1 MGMAAIVS
9 LIAVAAALV
18 LAVRGLR
25 SHQLPFEKKAWMAAA
40 WLLIILVLVFVLDRM
55 SA

>member
-9 LIAVAAALV
+9 LIAVAGALV

-25 SHQLPFEKKAWMAAA
+25 SHQLPFEKQAWMAAA
-40 WLLIILVLVFVLDRM
+40 WLLVIAVLAFVFDRM
-55 SA
+55 GA